1 MNSEFAEH
9 DRPATFS
16 VSEMVS
22 DVKIASISG
31 FQAVTVADGKE
42 VGSCVDVPVRPA
54 EDRRTGTRFM
64 EARL

>member
-1 MNSEFAEH
+1 
-9 DRPATFS
+9 
-16 VSEMVS
+16 MVS